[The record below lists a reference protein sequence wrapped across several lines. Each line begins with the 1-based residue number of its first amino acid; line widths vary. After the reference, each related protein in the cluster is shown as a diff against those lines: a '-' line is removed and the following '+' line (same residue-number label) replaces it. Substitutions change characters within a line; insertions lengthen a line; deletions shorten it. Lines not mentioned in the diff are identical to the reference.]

1 MTKNESM
8 GELVIRPMLWWD
20 IPIVETIEQE
30 LFPVDPWTAELFWAE
45 LAQVPESR
53 NVVVAEIDGEI
64 AGYTSL
70 RHVGT
75 EADINTI
82 AVASKFQNQGIGSQ
96 LYAWIEDCA
105 LAMQVRQLFLDV
117 RSDNEVAIHMYQK
130 LGFEKIDL
138 RKDYYATDVSA
149 IVMRKRLSNV

>member
-1 MTKNESM
+1 MKKNALM

-20 IPIVETIEQE
+20 ITIVETIEQE

-45 LAQVPESR
+45 LAQVPDSR

-70 RHVGT
+70 RIVGS

-82 AVASKFQNQGIGSQ
+82 AVATKFQNQGVGSQ
-96 LYAWIEDCA
+96 LYAWLEDCA
-105 LAMQVRQLFLDV
+105 LSMQVHQLFLDV
-117 RSDNEVAIHMYQK
+117 RSDNEIAIHMYQK
-130 LGFEKIDL
+130 LGFEKINL
-138 RKDYYATDVSA
+138 RKDYYATGISA

>member
-1 MTKNESM
+1 MMSNYSA
-8 GELVIRPMLWWD
+8 GDIVIRPMLWWD
-20 IPIVETIEQE
+20 IPVVEKIEQE

-53 NVVVAEIDGEI
+53 TVVVVEVNGEI

-70 RHVGT
+70 RNVGS

-82 AVASKFQNQGIGSQ
+82 AVATKFQNQGIGSQ
-96 LYAWIEDCA
+96 LYVWLENCA
-105 LAMQVRQLFLDV
+105 LTKQVRQLFLDV
-117 RSDNEVAIHMYQK
+117 RSDNDVAINMYQK

-138 RKDYYATDVSA
+138 RKDYYAIGISA

>member
-1 MTKNESM
+1 MSESAVNN
-8 GELVIRPMLWWD
+8 LVIRPMRWQD
-20 IPIVETIEQE
+20 IAAVEEIEQD

-45 LAQVPESR
+45 LAQVPHSR
-53 NVVVAEIDGEI
+53 TVVVAEVNGEI

-70 RHVGT
+70 RNVGS

-82 AVASKFQNQGIGSQ
+82 AVAQKFQKQGVGAQ
-96 LYAWIEDCA
+96 LYSWLENCA
-105 LAMQVRQLFLDV
+105 ITKEVRQLFLDV
-117 RSDNEVAIHMYQK
+117 RSDNDVAIKMYLN

-138 RKDYYATDVSA
+138 RKDYYAPGISA